1 MSFNKIIIVG
11 NLGRDPELK
20 YTSQGQAVCE
30 FSVATSEK
38 RKDSSGEL
46 KEETTWFRVSCWGK
60 LAEVASRY
68 LAKGRQVYIEGR
80 LRAREWTDKEGK
92 TRTSLEVFT
101 SELKLLGSRSDQPNN
116 DSDSVKASDSVKP
129 SEPVKAPA
137 STSTVNPSAKPA
149 KPTNTATKPANT
161 ANYSDELDD
170 SVSEDDIPF

>member
-101 SELKLLGSRSDQPNN
+101 SELKLLGSRNDQTNN
-116 DSDSVKASDSVKP
+116 DSDSVKAS
-129 SEPVKAPA
+129 EPVKSPAPA
-137 STSTVNPSAKPA
+137 STSTVKPSAKPA
-149 KPTNTATKPANT
+149 KPINAATKPVA

-170 SVSEDDIPF
+170 SVTEDDIPF

>member
-80 LRAREWTDKEGK
+80 LRAHEWTDKEGK
-92 TRTSLEVFT
+92 IRTSLEVFT

-116 DSDSVKASDSVKP
+116 DSDSVKASEPVKP
-129 SEPVKAPA
+129 SEPVKA
-137 STSTVNPSAKPA
+137 STSKPSAKPA